1 MVKTTKETGNTENK
15 ETTQAPK
22 TDAAIALEQLV
33 SVLGTV
39 AETNK
44 QVLAKLEVM
53 AATKTPAAKKTK
65 AKVELTPEAQQEKEN
80 KQTEREVE
88 YARLEAANK
97 AAGRTMPNARFYC
110 SEVTCRF
117 AQSGTYNG
125 PGSMKDG
132 MPNDPWVKH
141 LEKNPGHTMLVV

>member
-1 MVKTTKETGNTENK
+1 MVKTNKDTGNTENQ

-22 TDAAIALEQLV
+22 TDAQIALETLV
-33 SVLGTV
+33 SALQDMSV
-39 AETNK
+39 TNK
-44 QVLAKLEVM
+44 ELVAKIDALAS
-53 AATKTPAAKKTK
+53 TKTPAAKKTK
-65 AKVELTPEAQQEKEN
+65 AKVELTPEQKEAKET

-88 YARLEAANK
+88 YARLEVANK

-141 LEKNPGHTMLVV
+141 LVKNPGHTMLVV